1 MYADMLAQGLS
12 ARTILHVHR
21 VLSEA
26 LRHAVKWGILT
37 RNVAEATTAPRP
49 QRKEM
54 EMWDADTIHRFL
66 EVARGNRFHDLYH
79 LAVLTGMRRSELC
92 GLQWPEVDLVARTL
106 AVTRTLQRIRGR
118 GMVEGQPKTGKSRRS
133 IALSPDTVTLLHT
146 IRGRQ
151 IEQRMAAGDAS
162 RTWDTSLPRL
172 TGRL

>member
-1 MYADMLAQGLS
+1 MLAQGLS

-49 QRKEM
+49 RRKEM

-79 LAVLTGMRRSELC
+79 LADLTVMRRSELC
-92 GLQWPEVDLVARTL
+92 GYNGQKWISWPA
-106 AVTRTLQRIRGR
+106 
-118 GMVEGQPKTGKSRRS
+118 P
-133 IALSPDTVTLLHT
+133 
-146 IRGRQ
+146 
-151 IEQRMAAGDAS
+151 
-162 RTWDTSLPRL
+162 SL
-172 TGRL
+172 